1 MQNSDPAGEKRPFSV
16 VPIRAARDR
25 RLKISHLRVLMA
37 LGYYANRAGVCWP
50 SLKSLQAD
58 TAIDP
63 STCLTHCQD
72 LVKWG
77 YMRLLEPSAYNQ
89 KRGAWGYSNRYQLL
103 WRGDEPA
110 PTWEEVKHSNAL
122 QAPDVQELIEGTG
135 ARGSEEEKAIARRL
149 NEAFLVEVE
158 TATGY
163 RPQPSRPSVADHALL
178 DAGITIEQ
186 MREAT
191 RRIALADIAAR
202 RGPPSYQRVSEAL
215 LEAVQ
220 NSNDRKGQEQGSP
233 ASDIAIAQE
242 K

>member
-1 MQNSDPAGEKRPFSV
+1 
-16 VPIRAARDR
+16 
-25 RLKISHLRVLMA
+25 MA

-89 KRGAWGYSNRYQLL
+89 KRGAWGYSSRYQLL

-186 MREAT
+186 MRQAA

-220 NSNDRKGQEQGSP
+220 NPNDRKAQEQATLP
-233 ASDIAIAQE
+233 SDIAIAQE